1 MPFYKQDP
9 DNDQSLFIANLGVD
23 APDYAL
29 RIEEKDNYQYP
40 FNDWYY
46 FDADED
52 AYNYFGIQIYV
63 PDLNTQ

>member
-1 MPFYKQDP
+1 MAFYKIDP
-9 DNDQSLFIANLGVD
+9 DNNQNIFIANLGVD
-23 APDYAL
+23 APDYSL
-29 RIEEKDNYQYP
+29 KIEEKDNYIYP
-40 FNDWYY
+40 INGWYY